1 MIMVYYS
8 NNLIYLINYV
18 INIKRKKQDNINNNI
33 IKNIDKI
40 TERKYNREKVNI
52 IKITKRKYN
61 RDKRNNIY
69 VIVVHN

>member
-1 MIMVYYS
+1 MKKIYCYS
-8 NNLIYLINYV
+8 KFALFIISFSFLSQSLVIIY
-18 INIKRKKQDNINNNI
+18 NNNI

-69 VIVVHN
+69 VIVVVE